1 MDFRCCDISGRECA
15 QAKII
20 FLFLVQEVLF
30 RNRLKGHID
39 FGDVEHSLANRKRG
53 LTDDYFGYLVQGTS
67 KADSAISFGFLR
79 NALALLVLK
88 LQLLLILGGIFL
100 MEHNDRGALKSPA
113 GFGADEDV
121 SERLIY
127 FAQRDLVFLFVYSQS
142 WFSSRMLYLHKYNGE
157 FVLISSVRIN

>member
-1 MDFRCCDISGRECA
+1 
-15 QAKII
+15 
-20 FLFLVQEVLF
+20 
-30 RNRLKGHID
+30 
-39 FGDVEHSLANRKRG
+39 
-53 LTDDYFGYLVQGTS
+53 
-67 KADSAISFGFLR
+67 
-79 NALALLVLK
+79 
-88 LQLLLILGGIFL
+88 
-100 MEHNDRGALKSPA
+100 MEHNHRALKPPA